1 MTKQVDKMMLDA
13 LDIIHWCL
21 KKKNRSMES
30 GTIVKK
36 NGESYS
42 YKIKKL
48 KDVKK

>member
-1 MTKQVDKMMLDA
+1 MFDDA
-13 LDIIHWCL
+13 LDIAFRCMKANGRVL
-21 KKKNRSMES
+21 ES

-42 YKIKKL
+42 YKIKRL